1 MTGPIFVDTNV
12 FIYAVDLADPQ
23 KQQAAQSWLSG
34 LWKTRRGRL
43 SLQVIHEFYAKV
55 CRKNPSVRD
64 QARAEARALFAWRPV
79 PMDTVL
85 VEDAWKLQDRY
96 QLSFWDAL
104 IVAAAKSITCSA
116 LLTEDLQSGQ
126 DFDGVLVVNPFTTDT
141 KSIL

>member
-12 FIYAVDLADPQ
+12 FIYAVDLADPG

-55 CRKNPSVRD
+55 CQKNPSVRD
-64 QARAEARALFAWRPV
+64 QARAEARALFAWRPIA
-79 PMDTVL
+79 MDTLL

-96 QLSFWDAL
+96 QLSFWDGL
-104 IVAAAKSITCSA
+104 IVAAAKSITCSV

-126 DFDGVLVVNPFTTDT
+126 DFEGLLVVNPFTTDPQ
-141 KSIL
+141 SVL